1 LSERDDV
8 EEVSDCLCCCG
19 GKAEKHSLGRCAEEA
34 VIKDARSALL
44 PSLESHDLFL
54 IYLKADLCP
63 KSMKCKKW
71 TARSVAV

>member
-1 LSERDDV
+1 MSESDDV

-19 GKAEKHSLGRCAEEA
+19 GEAEKDSRRRCAEEA

-44 PSLESHDLFL
+44 PSLESHDFFL

-71 TARSVAV
+71 IARSVAV